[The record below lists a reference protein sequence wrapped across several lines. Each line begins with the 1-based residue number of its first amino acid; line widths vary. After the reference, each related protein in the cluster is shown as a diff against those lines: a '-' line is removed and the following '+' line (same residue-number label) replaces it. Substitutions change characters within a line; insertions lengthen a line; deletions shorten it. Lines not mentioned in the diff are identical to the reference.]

1 MQWRMESEML
11 SPRHATRCAD
21 LPTVK

>member
-11 SPRHATRCAD
+11 SPRHATRCAN
-21 LPTVK
+21 LLTVK